1 MADKERTQTLTVLGN
16 PDTPPQT
23 NSIIQEWMTVYR
35 ESTAELQKK
44 IGMETF
50 TDGKIVY
57 LPLGKQATSI
67 FYEENT
73 DDKDHPPRHI
83 KGADE
88 SGSHALV
95 FEQTASAKFAPGFKK
110 PLSEYVAYDAVT
122 ASITPVTPGEVVV
135 KNSTFESGLGAVPTI
150 GIIGQTT
157 MREGSVDKT
166 TGVLLWVNPSFKATG
181 FKTE

>member
-1 MADKERTQTLTVLGN
+1 MVDKEITQTLTVLGN
-16 PDTPPQT
+16 PETPPQINT
-23 NSIIQEWMTVYR
+23 IIQQWMTVYR
-35 ESTAELQKK
+35 ESAAELQKQV
-44 IGMETF
+44 GMETF

-57 LPLGKQATSI
+57 LPLNDQATSI

-73 DDKDHPPRHI
+73 GDKDYPARHI

-95 FEQTASAKFAPGFKK
+95 FEKTASAKFAPGFKK
-110 PLSEYVAYDAVT
+110 PSSEYIAYDAVT
-122 ASITPVTPGEVVV
+122 ASITPILPGEVVV
-135 KNSTFESGLGAVPTI
+135 KNSTFETGLGAVPTI

-157 MREGSVDKT
+157 TREGSADKT

-181 FKTE
+181 FKSA